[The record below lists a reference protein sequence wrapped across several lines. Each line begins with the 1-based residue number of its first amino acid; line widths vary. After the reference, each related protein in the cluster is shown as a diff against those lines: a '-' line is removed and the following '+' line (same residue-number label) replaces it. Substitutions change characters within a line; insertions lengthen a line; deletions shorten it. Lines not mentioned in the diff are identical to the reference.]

1 RPRLGAARRRQ
12 GRPPAVTTRGGGFE
26 PGFAG
31 QTPDAFGAQTVQR
44 GQVSGHERAA
54 LTDGPPVLIGVVD
67 ACAGAAALADL
78 RADTGPRS
86 GEAACGHRRRAPR
99 HGAEGREEV
108 LDRLSALA

>member
-1 RPRLGAARRRQ
+1 Q
-12 GRPPAVTTRGGGFE
+12 AVTNLGGRFE

-31 QTPDAFGAQTVQR
+31 QTPHAFGAQTVQR
-44 GQVSGHERAA
+44 GQVSGHEREE

-78 RADTGPRS
+78 RADTGPMS
-86 GEAACGHRRRAPR
+86 GEAACGHRCRAPL
-99 HGAEGREEV
+99 HGVEGVEEV